1 MYEGAGVVWVA
12 GSSGFGFFDGRQ
24 LQRVR
29 SNVDGIFEG
38 TSGIAFDRMGNLW
51 LNSGAGALRILSSS
65 VTQLLHSA
73 DHLTDVEVFNDR
85 DGLTGKPTQRKP
97 APSLIVDAH
106 GRLWFATAGSLV
118 SADPQHFSE
127 GTDHFDVLIESL
139 TLDGRLL
146 LPQGLNRQA
155 IQAKPGDRHSL
166 EVNFAALNLS
176 QPERMTYRYR
186 LVGEDAAWQDAG
198 SRRQAF
204 YTRLRPGSY
213 TFEVSAREGGGP
225 WIELQAPL
233 RIDVPQ
239 AFYQTIWFYALV
251 LLAVALLLFAA
262 YLNHLRQVTQRIRLL
277 SEERSRERVKIAR
290 DLHDTLLQGIHGLM
304 LRFHFAAQKVTER
317 TQREELE
324 GALEFADRLL
334 TEGRE
339 RVRHL
344 RTPQLPMTN
353 LTDSIV
359 LIGNGLNREGDVE
372 FSVKEEGVPR
382 ALRPSLQDEVFC
394 IAREALTN
402 AFEHSHAS
410 SISVT
415 IDYSSSYF
423 RLSCFDNG
431 RGVDP
436 GTLEE
441 GHAGHWGIQGMR
453 ERAMHIGARF
463 ENRSDRDAG
472 TEIAILVPSARA
484 YEKRS
489 RWGRLRRHL

>member
-1 MYEGAGVVWVA
+1 
-12 GSSGFGFFDGRQ
+12 
-24 LQRVR
+24 
-29 SNVDGIFEG
+29 
-38 TSGIAFDRMGNLW
+38 
-51 LNSGAGALRILSSS
+51 
-65 VTQLLHSA
+65 
-73 DHLTDVEVFNDR
+73 
-85 DGLTGKPTQRKP
+85 
-97 APSLIVDAH
+97 
-106 GRLWFATAGSLV
+106 
-118 SADPQHFSE
+118 
-127 GTDHFDVLIESL
+127 
-139 TLDGRLL
+139 
-146 LPQGLNRQA
+146 
-155 IQAKPGDRHSL
+155 
-166 EVNFAALNLS
+166 
-176 QPERMTYRYR
+176 
-186 LVGEDAAWQDAG
+186 
-198 SRRQAF
+198 
-204 YTRLRPGSY
+204 
-213 TFEVSAREGGGP
+213 
-225 WIELQAPL
+225 
-233 RIDVPQ
+233 
-239 AFYQTIWFYALV
+239 
-251 LLAVALLLFAA
+251 
-262 YLNHLRQVTQRIRLL
+262 
-277 SEERSRERVKIAR
+277 
-290 DLHDTLLQGIHGLM
+290 
-304 LRFHFAAQKVTER
+304 
-317 TQREELE
+317 
-324 GALEFADRLL
+324 
-334 TEGRE
+334 
-339 RVRHL
+339 
-344 RTPQLPMTN
+344 
-353 LTDSIV
+353 V